1 MNIDWLKYFI
11 AVCETES
18 FREASNKIGIT
29 SPALSK
35 AISELENFYKVTLIK
50 RKNKFEGLTPAGELL
65 FKLSKNIISDINDME
80 TQMSNFVN
88 DGPQG
93 NISIC
98 SEALVQNY
106 LLPKVVINIINK
118 YPKIYPKMYLM
129 ISDIAEKNVLE
140 GKVDLGIITRKP
152 LYDELEYSELLNI
165 PHVIVGKP
173 QEKQPWDQFC
183 YIIPRFF
190 GIKYEVFVDG
200 WNDNIYKRKS
210 IIEVEGLETTIKFCE
225 NSTGV
230 AFLPRTCV
238 EEQLQKGSLAI
249 VSDPPFSYADSLFL
263 IWSKSTTKTQA
274 FFKVLEEIK
283 NSLTKI

>member
-11 AVCETES
+11 AICEAES
-18 FREASNKIGIT
+18 FKEASNKIGLT

-35 AISELENFYKVTLIK
+35 AILELENFYKVTLIK

-65 FKLSKNIISDINDME
+65 FKLSKNIISDINDMQN
-80 TQMSNFVN
+80 QMSNFV
-88 DGPQG
+88 DGEPQG

-106 LLPKVVINIINK
+106 LLPKVMINIINK

-129 ISDIAEKNVLE
+129 ISDVAEKNVLE
-140 GKVDLGIITRKP
+140 GKVDLGIITREP
-152 LYDELEYSELLNI
+152 MYDSLEYIELLDI

-173 QEKQPWDQFC
+173 QEKRNWDEFC

-200 WNDNIYKRKS
+200 WNDKVYKRKS
-210 IIEVEGLETTIKFCE
+210 LIEVEGLETTIKFCE
-225 NSTGV
+225 SSTGV
-230 AFLPRTCV
+230 AFLPKPCV
-238 EEQLQKGSLAI
+238 EEQLKNGSLAV
-249 VSDPPFSYADSLFL
+249 VSDPPFTYSDKLFL
-263 IWSKSTTKTQA
+263 FWSKNTIKTKA
-274 FFKVLEEIK
+274 FFKVLEEIQ
-283 NSLTKI
+283 NSLSKK